1 VRAHFK
7 ARTEKRVT
15 QVRSRSCEIFF
26 SSVLH
31 FFSQFLLFLGVVL
44 GRELSVFFAFFS
56 SFIIMSVGG
65 ALFCSVLQCISIF
78 YCGVLLVAVV
88 LCDAT
93 AMMTM
98 MSFFVLFLL
107 VVVYV
112 VLLFLS
118 FSSIIIIISRRRSGR
133 STSALFEFVQQ
144 RERGRV
150 ESVSDDWFV
159 LVVDEETNHA
169 T

>member
-1 VRAHFK
+1 MLF
-7 ARTEKRVT
+7 
-15 QVRSRSCEIFF
+15 CFF
-26 SSVLH
+26 S
-31 FFSQFLLFLGVVL
+31 VV
-44 GRELSVFFAFFS
+44 
-56 SFIIMSVGG
+56 FIY
-65 ALFCSVLQCISIF
+65 LFCSVLQCISIF
-78 YCGVLLVAVV
+78 YYVAVV

-93 AMMTM
+93 AMMMM

-107 VVVYV
+107 LVYIV
-112 VLLFLS
+112 VLLFFS
-118 FSSIIIIISRRRSGR
+118 FSSIIIVIIRRRSGR
-133 STSALFEFVQQ
+133 STRALFEFVQQ

>member
-1 VRAHFK
+1 MFL
-7 ARTEKRVT
+7 
-15 QVRSRSCEIFF
+15 FF
-26 SSVLH
+26 DLC
-31 FFSQFLLFLGVVL
+31 G
-44 GRELSVFFAFFS
+44 
-56 SFIIMSVGG
+56 GG

-78 YCGVLLVAVV
+78 YYVAVV

-93 AMMTM
+93 VMMMM

-107 VVVYV
+107 LVYIV
-112 VLLFLS
+112 VLLFFS
-118 FSSIIIIISRRRSGR
+118 FSSIIIIIRRRSGR
-133 STSALFEFVQQ
+133 STRALFEFVQQ

>member
-1 VRAHFK
+1 MESKSDRCFC
-7 ARTEKRVT
+7 
-15 QVRSRSCEIFF
+15 SFF
-26 SSVLH
+26 FDLC
-31 FFSQFLLFLGVVL
+31 
-44 GRELSVFFAFFS
+44 
-56 SFIIMSVGG
+56 G

-78 YCGVLLVAVV
+78 YYVAVV

-93 AMMTM
+93 VIMM

-107 VVVYV
+107 LVYIV
-112 VLLFLS
+112 VLLFFS
-118 FSSIIIIISRRRSGR
+118 FSSIIIIIIRRRSGR
-133 STSALFEFVQQ
+133 STRALFEFVQQ

>member
-1 VRAHFK
+1 ML
-7 ARTEKRVT
+7 
-15 QVRSRSCEIFF
+15 FF
-26 SSVLH
+26 SR
-31 FFSQFLLFLGVVL
+31 FY
-44 GRELSVFFAFFS
+44 
-56 SFIIMSVGG
+56 IY
-65 ALFCSVLQCISIF
+65 LFCSVLQCISIV
-78 YCGVLLVAVV
+78 YYVAVV

-93 AMMTM
+93 VMMMMM

-107 VVVYV
+107 LVCIV
-112 VLLFLS
+112 VLLFFS
-118 FSSIIIIISRRRSGR
+118 FSSIIIVIIRRRSGR
-133 STSALFEFVQQ
+133 STRALFEFVQQ

>member
-1 VRAHFK
+1 MLF
-7 ARTEKRVT
+7 
-15 QVRSRSCEIFF
+15 CFF
-26 SSVLH
+26 S
-31 FFSQFLLFLGVVL
+31 VV
-44 GRELSVFFAFFS
+44 
-56 SFIIMSVGG
+56 FIY
-65 ALFCSVLQCISIF
+65 LFCSVLQCISIF
-78 YCGVLLVAVV
+78 YYVAVV

-93 AMMTM
+93 VMMMM

-107 VVVYV
+107 LVYIV
-112 VLLFLS
+112 VLLFFS
-118 FSSIIIIISRRRSGR
+118 FSSIIIVIIRRRSGR
-133 STSALFEFVQQ
+133 STRALFEFVQQ

>member
-1 VRAHFK
+1 MNQSSFFK
-7 ARTEKRVT
+7 REMRVL
-15 QVRSRSCEIFF
+15 FF
-26 SSVLH
+26 LRKVKANV
-31 FFSQFLLFLGVVL
+31 LFL
-44 GRELSVFFAFFS
+44 FFRS
-56 SFIIMSVGG
+56 LW

-78 YCGVLLVAVV
+78 YYVAVV

-93 AMMTM
+93 VMMM

-107 VVVYV
+107 LVYIV
-112 VLLFLS
+112 VLLFFS
-118 FSSIIIIISRRRSGR
+118 FSSIIIIIIRRRSGR

-159 LVVDEETNHA
+159 LVVDEKTNHA

>member
-1 VRAHFK
+1 M
-7 ARTEKRVT
+7 
-15 QVRSRSCEIFF
+15 RSFALFF
-26 SSVLH
+26 TVLD
-31 FFSQFLLFLGVVL
+31 FWGE
-44 GRELSVFFAFFS
+44 RCFFAFFQ
-56 SFIIMSVGG
+56 SF
-65 ALFCSVLQCISIF
+65 LYISFLLCFTMHF
-78 YCGVLLVAVV
+78 YILLYVAVV

-93 AMMTM
+93 VMMM

-107 VVVYV
+107 LVYIV
-112 VLLFLS
+112 VLLFFS
-118 FSSIIIIISRRRSGR
+118 FSSIIIVIIRRRSGR
-133 STSALFEFVQQ
+133 STRALFEFVQQ

>member
-1 VRAHFK
+1 MLF
-7 ARTEKRVT
+7 
-15 QVRSRSCEIFF
+15 CFF
-26 SSVLH
+26 SVVFIYL
-31 FFSQFLLFLGVVL
+31 FLLCFT
-44 GRELSVFFAFFS
+44 
-56 SFIIMSVGG
+56 MH
-65 ALFCSVLQCISIF
+65 F
-78 YCGVLLVAVV
+78 YILLYVAVVV

-93 AMMTM
+93 AMMMM

-107 VVVYV
+107 LVYIV
-112 VLLFLS
+112 VLLFFS
-118 FSSIIIIISRRRSGR
+118 FSSIIIVIIRRRSGR
-133 STSALFEFVQQ
+133 STRALFEFVQQ

>member
-1 VRAHFK
+1 M
-7 ARTEKRVT
+7 
-15 QVRSRSCEIFF
+15 RSFALFF
-26 SSVLH
+26 TVLD
-31 FFSQFLLFLGVVL
+31 FWGGDAFLLF
-44 GRELSVFFAFFS
+44 FS
-56 SFIIMSVGG
+56 RFYIS
-65 ALFCSVLQCISIF
+65 LFCSVLQCISIF
-78 YCGVLLVAVV
+78 SYVAVV

-93 AMMTM
+93 VMMMM

-107 VVVYV
+107 LVYIV
-112 VLLFLS
+112 VLLFFS
-118 FSSIIIIISRRRSGR
+118 FSSIIIVIIRRRSGR
-133 STSALFEFVQQ
+133 STRALFEFVQQ

>member
-1 VRAHFK
+1 MRYVFPPFC
-7 ARTEKRVT
+7 T
-15 QVRSRSCEIFF
+15 FF
-26 SSVLH
+26 HS
-31 FFSQFLLFLGVVL
+31 FYYFCLGVVL
-44 GRELSVFFAFFS
+44 GRELFFLPFFHLLVS
-56 SFIIMSVGG
+56 RLWGG

>member
-1 VRAHFK
+1 MNQSSFFK
-7 ARTEKRVT
+7 REMRFL
-15 QVRSRSCEIFF
+15 FF
-26 SSVLH
+26 LRKVKA
-31 FFSQFLLFLGVVL
+31 
-44 GRELSVFFAFFS
+44 SVFVPFFRS
-56 SFIIMSVGG
+56 LWGG

-78 YCGVLLVAVV
+78 YYVAVV

-93 AMMTM
+93 VIMM

-107 VVVYV
+107 LVYIV
-112 VLLFLS
+112 VLLFFS
-118 FSSIIIIISRRRSGR
+118 FSSIIIVIIRRRSGR
-133 STSALFEFVQQ
+133 STRALFEFVQQ

-150 ESVSDDWFV
+150 ESVSDDWSV

>member
-1 VRAHFK
+1 MHFY
-7 ARTEKRVT
+7 
-15 QVRSRSCEIFF
+15 I
-26 SSVLH
+26 
-31 FFSQFLLFLGVVL
+31 LLD
-44 GRELSVFFAFFS
+44 
-56 SFIIMSVGG
+56 
-65 ALFCSVLQCISIF
+65 
-78 YCGVLLVAVV
+78 VAVV

-93 AMMTM
+93 VMMMM

-107 VVVYV
+107 LVCIV
-112 VLLFLS
+112 VLLFFS
-118 FSSIIIIISRRRSGR
+118 FSSIIIVIIRRRSGR
-133 STSALFEFVQQ
+133 STRALFEFVQQ

>member
-1 VRAHFK
+1 MIFGGCFNWQRA
-7 ARTEKRVT
+7 
-15 QVRSRSCEIFF
+15 
-26 SSVLH
+26 
-31 FFSQFLLFLGVVL
+31 
-44 GRELSVFFAFFS
+44 VFFAFFS

-118 FSSIIIIISRRRSGR
+118 FSSIIIIIISRRRSGR

>member
-1 VRAHFK
+1 MLF
-7 ARTEKRVT
+7 
-15 QVRSRSCEIFF
+15 CFF
-26 SSVLH
+26 S
-31 FFSQFLLFLGVVL
+31 VV
-44 GRELSVFFAFFS
+44 
-56 SFIIMSVGG
+56 FIS
-65 ALFCSVLQCISIF
+65 LFCSVLQCISIF
-78 YCGVLLVAVV
+78 YYVAVV

-93 AMMTM
+93 VMMMM

-107 VVVYV
+107 LVYIV
-112 VLLFLS
+112 VLLFFS
-118 FSSIIIIISRRRSGR
+118 FSSIIIVIIRRRSGR
-133 STSALFEFVQQ
+133 STRALFEFVQQ

>member
-1 VRAHFK
+1 LL
-7 ARTEKRVT
+7 
-15 QVRSRSCEIFF
+15 FF
-26 SSVLH
+26 SRFYIS
-31 FFSQFLLFLGVVL
+31 
-44 GRELSVFFAFFS
+44 
-56 SFIIMSVGG
+56 
-65 ALFCSVLQCISIF
+65 LFCSVLQCISIF
-78 YCGVLLVAVV
+78 YYVAVV

-93 AMMTM
+93 VMMM

-107 VVVYV
+107 LVCIV
-112 VLLFLS
+112 VLLFFS
-118 FSSIIIIISRRRSGR
+118 FSSIIIVSIRRRSGR
-133 STSALFEFVQQ
+133 STRALFEFVQQ

>member
-1 VRAHFK
+1 MFL
-7 ARTEKRVT
+7 
-15 QVRSRSCEIFF
+15 FF
-26 SSVLH
+26 DLC
-31 FFSQFLLFLGVVL
+31 G
-44 GRELSVFFAFFS
+44 
-56 SFIIMSVGG
+56 GG

-78 YCGVLLVAVV
+78 YYVAVV

-93 AMMTM
+93 VIMM

-107 VVVYV
+107 LVYIV
-112 VLLFLS
+112 VLLLFS
-118 FSSIIIIISRRRSGR
+118 FSSIIIIIIIRRRSGR
-133 STSALFEFVQQ
+133 STRALFEFVQQ

>member
-1 VRAHFK
+1 
-7 ARTEKRVT
+7 
-15 QVRSRSCEIFF
+15 
-26 SSVLH
+26 
-31 FFSQFLLFLGVVL
+31 LFL
-44 GRELSVFFAFFS
+44 FFDLCG
-56 SFIIMSVGG
+56 GG

-78 YCGVLLVAVV
+78 YYVAVV

-93 AMMTM
+93 VMMMM

-107 VVVYV
+107 LVYIV
-112 VLLFLS
+112 VLLFFS
-118 FSSIIIIISRRRSGR
+118 FSSIIIIIRRRSGR
-133 STSALFEFVQQ
+133 STRALFEFVQQ